1 MLILIIL
8 YFWKKDILNVIIE
21 KQKDKLNKISD
32 NLRRILPVDVKIEEA
47 DFVLIFA
54 KWICSRS
61 NFKFKFSLSD
71 FYIISGRL
79 EEEDVEIKI

>member
-21 KQKDKLNKISD
+21 KQEDKLNKISD

-47 DFVLIFA
+47 DFALIFA
-54 KWICSRS
+54 TWICSPS
-61 NFKFKFSLSD
+61 NFKFKFSLSG
-71 FYIISGRL
+71 FYSISGRL
-79 EEEDVEIKI
+79 EQEDVEIKI